1 MTAQKTT
8 DTLVP
13 DVVEFPADFTWG
25 AATASYQIEG
35 AVAED
40 GRTPSI
46 WDTFSRVPGAILGGD
61 TGDQACDHY
70 HRMPADVALMSE
82 LGLGS
87 YRFSIAWP
95 RVRPGGGPVNPA
107 GLAFYD
113 RLVDELLARDI
124 RPWVTLY
131 HWDLPQRLEDA
142 GGWTVRDTA
151 HRFVDHALAC
161 YDALGDRV
169 GTWTTLNE
177 PWCSAFLGYTSGQH
191 APGRQEGDVGL
202 RAAHHLLLAHGMAVQ
217 ELRERGAEQLGI
229 TLNLTV
235 ADPFDPDDRHD
246 RDAARR
252 IDALHNRVFLDP
264 LFRGEYPADLLADT
278 GDLGWTDVVRHGD
291 LAVIS
296 TPIDVLGVNYY
307 HGNAVCAGP
316 CANPLTPASAPAA
329 TASPYVGAED
339 VTFPSRG
346 LPLTDMGWEVQPE
359 GLYRLLRR
367 LDSDYDVPPIH
378 ITENGAAY
386 ADLPDA
392 AGVVDDQDRI
402 GFLDSHL
409 REVHRAISDGVDVR
423 GYFQWSLL
431 DNFEWALG
439 YAKRFGIV
447 HVDYA
452 TQARTPKASARWYAD
467 VCRTGRL
474 PATDDSDG

>member
-1 MTAQKTT
+1 MTAQHTT
-8 DTLVP
+8 ETLAP
-13 DVVEFPADFTWG
+13 GVVEFPQGFTWG

-46 WDTFSRVPGAILGGD
+46 WDTFSRVPGATLDGD

-95 RVRPGGGPVNPA
+95 RVRPDGGAVNPI

-131 HWDLPQRLEDA
+131 HWDLPQTLEDA
-142 GGWTVRDTA
+142 GGWTNRDTA
-151 HRFVDHALAC
+151 HRFVDYALAC
-161 YDALGDRV
+161 HDALGDRV
-169 GTWTTLNE
+169 PTWTTLNE
-177 PWCSAFLGYTSGQH
+177 PWCSAFLGYTGGQH
-191 APGRQEGDVGL
+191 APGLQEGAAGL
-202 RAAHHLLLAHGMAVQ
+202 RAAHHLLLAHGIAVQ
-217 ELRERGAEQLGI
+217 ELRARGAEQLGI

-278 GDLGWTDVVRHGD
+278 ERLGWTDVVRAGD
-291 LAVIS
+291 LGVIS

-307 HGNAVCAGP
+307 NGFAVSGNPGHESIQPAGAP
-316 CANPLTPASAPAA
+316 RPA
-329 TASPYVGAED
+329 TTPYVGALD

-346 LPLTDMGWEVQPE
+346 LPVTDMGWEVQPE
-359 GLYRLLRR
+359 GLHRLLCR
-367 LDSDYDVPPIH
+367 LDADYDVPPIH

-386 ADLPDA
+386 VDTPDA
-392 AGVVDDQDRI
+392 DGVIDDQDRI
-402 GFLDSHL
+402 AFLDSHL
-409 REVHRAISDGVDVR
+409 REVHRAIADGVDVR

-439 YAKRFGIV
+439 YAKRFGLV
-447 HVDYA
+447 YVDYA
-452 TQARTPKASARWYAD
+452 TQTRTPKASARWYAE
-467 VCRTGRL
+467 VCATGRL
-474 PATDDSDG
+474 PATDG